1 MNGHINLQNHK
12 RCTRLS
18 SDPPSSQ
25 RIWERMETTG
35 KYIQP
40 NLLNTVT
47 FIVVETIG
55 VPAEH
60 THYILL
66 ATLIFQKCSVDK
78 IFFVFF
84 SHAFPNFKT
93 RPVSPDFRNEADW
106 LKMRRA
112 TNLGLFV
119 GQPTSILYYD
129 PRTPATKVAMR
140 RNSQSD

>member
-66 ATLIFQKCSVDK
+66 AALIFPKCPLVNA
-78 IFFVFF
+78 FFAFLY
-84 SHAFPNFKT
+84 HALPKFKA
-93 RPVSPDFRNEADW
+93 SPDRLTAG
-106 LKMRRA
+106 
-112 TNLGLFV
+112 TNLI
-119 GQPTSILYYD
+119 S
-129 PRTPATKVAMR
+129 
-140 RNSQSD
+140 